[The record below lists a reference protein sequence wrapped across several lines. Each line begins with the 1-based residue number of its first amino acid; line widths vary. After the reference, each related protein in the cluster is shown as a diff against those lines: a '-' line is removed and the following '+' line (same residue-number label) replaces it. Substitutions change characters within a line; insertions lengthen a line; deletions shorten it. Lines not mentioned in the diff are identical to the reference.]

1 MRELRV
7 AVLLPLF
14 VLIVPGHVARPAGQ
28 QFTTETLA
36 ITVDVVV
43 HDEDGN
49 VVRCLGPDDFEVF
62 ENGDRQTLTAFER
75 IGQTCGGEPAS
86 KSRARA
92 DGKTPSAAERLGLA
106 TPPSVT
112 AIVFHELGPEA
123 RAAAWRAANVFIE
136 EVKEEGG
143 FAGVFVLR
151 NTVEPI
157 QPYTSDAELLRLA
170 AREAAMRPGCPQGDV
185 DSDVPSA
192 AGGGLDCPKGE
203 GNVVDLNNLQEV
215 VRTLSVLP
223 GRKALIV
230 FSEGFQMPLDSLA
243 PDRFERIVSLANHHR
258 VTIHT
263 LDAQGLRAVSPRAG
277 MAKQMRTYD
286 ATAHPSTPGNFAATP
301 PSGHE
306 ITSGDPTTVLA
317 WAAHETG
324 GRFIE
329 NTNDLSGAV
338 RGLAQ
343 DLREGYMLAYTPA
356 NTKLDGRFRT
366 VEVRVKRTG
375 VRVYSRR
382 GYLASLRPTALTV
395 APHEAAPLM
404 LLDSGAVHET
414 IPVEVAVRP
423 VPGGFELGVHLAASD
438 LTFSDTA
445 DGFHAGVTVLARAM
459 KGSDQMLALT
469 SRTVALAGTREELEA
484 ARQRR
489 VAIPL
494 QLSFQGDATALDVVV
509 YDIVGRTGTV
519 RRVKL

>member
-1 MRELRV
+1 MREFRV
-7 AVLLPLF
+7 GVLLPA
-14 VLIVPGHVARPAGQ
+14 LILTLPGHIARPSAQ

-43 HDEDGN
+43 HDENGN
-49 VVRCLGPDDFEVF
+49 VVRCLGPEDFEVF
-62 ENGDRQTLTAFER
+62 ENGDRQTVTAFER
-75 IGQTCGGEPAS
+75 FGHTCGREPAMP
-86 KSRARA
+86 REAEA
-92 DGKTPSAAERLGLA
+92 GDEPSAAARLGLS
-106 TPPSVT
+106 TSPPVT

-123 RAAAWRAANVFIE
+123 RAAAWRAANVFID

-151 NTVEPI
+151 NAVEPI
-157 QPYTSDAELLRLA
+157 QPYTSDAGLLRAA

-192 AGGGLDCPKGE
+192 AGGGLDCPKSE

-223 GRKALIV
+223 GRKTMIV
-230 FSEGFQMPLDSLA
+230 LSEGFRMPLDSLA
-243 PDRFERIVSLANHHR
+243 PDKFERIVSLANHHR

-286 ATAHPSTPGNFAATP
+286 ATAHPSMPGNFAATP

-338 RGLAQ
+338 RSLAQ

-366 VEVRVKRTG
+366 VDVRVKRTG

-382 GYLASLRPTALTV
+382 GYLASPRPTALTV

-404 LLDSGAVHET
+404 LLDSGAVHES
-414 IPVEVAVRP
+414 IPVEVATRP
-423 VPGGFELGVHLAASD
+423 VAKGFEVGVHLAASD
-438 LTFSDTA
+438 LTFADTLE
-445 DGFHAGVTVLARAM
+445 GFHAGVVVLARAM
-459 KGSDQMLALT
+459 KGSDRMLALT
-469 SRTVALAGTREELEA
+469 SRTFALAGTREELAA

-494 QLSFQGDATALDVVV
+494 QLSFEGDATALEVVV
-509 YDIVGRTGTV
+509 YDIVGRRGTV
-519 RRVKL
+519 RRVKQ